1 MLIHKVGFQ
10 FGHSFP
16 TVLESFAFGVGTRCA
31 YELYVR
37 ITCLDGLDKR
47 FQTLDSF
54 RGGNALAAI
63 IQVDEDVTVIAHSQF
78 LHV

>member
-1 MLIHKVGFQ
+1 MFFQIH
-10 FGHSFP
+10 
-16 TVLESFAFGVGTRCA
+16 L
-31 YELYVR
+31 L
-37 ITCLDGLDKR
+37 LDKR